1 MSFYKFK
8 AVLLGDAGVGKTSII
23 NSIITSSFNSAE
35 KATLSASYQTFK
47 QVSED
52 TTYDIQFWDT
62 AGQERFQSLAVM
74 YYRDAPVILITFALN
89 ARESF
94 DKLEQWTNQVKE
106 NSTVDPIIVFI
117 GNKVDLVEERCI
129 SMEEITAFSQE
140 RNAAYVEI
148 SAKTRVG
155 IDDLVKLIINLYGEK
170 KKASKPTDTLIV
182 KSTEPQPARPKE
194 KKCCS

>member
-8 AVLLGDAGVGKTSII
+8 AVLLGDAGVGKTSLI
-23 NSIITSSFNSAE
+23 NSVITSSFNSAE
-35 KATLSASYQTFK
+35 KATLSASYQTYK

-89 ARESF
+89 ARDSF
-94 DKLEQWTNQVKE
+94 EKLPQWVNQVKE
-106 NSTVDPIIVFI
+106 NTTIDPIIIFV
-117 GNKVDLVEERCI
+117 GNKVDLVDERCI
-129 SMEEITAFSQE
+129 SMSEIATFAQE
-140 RNAAYVEI
+140 KNAAYVEI
-148 SAKTRVG
+148 SAKTRIG

-170 KKASKPTDTLIV
+170 KKAVVPTDTVII
-182 KSTEPQPARPKE
+182 KATDTQATKPDD
-194 KKCCS
+194 KKCC